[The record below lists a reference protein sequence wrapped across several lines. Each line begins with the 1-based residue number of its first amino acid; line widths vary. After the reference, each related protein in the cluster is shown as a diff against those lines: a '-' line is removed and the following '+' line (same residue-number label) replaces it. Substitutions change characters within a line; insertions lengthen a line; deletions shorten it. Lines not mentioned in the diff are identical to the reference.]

1 MAKPVVFVIGATGL
15 VGSATVQVLVEKY
28 ASQVEIRAG
37 VRSPDKA
44 EKLKAFS
51 GVSVVKAEM
60 GSTELKHT
68 LKDVNAL
75 YIVTPPTE
83 NRAELAIS
91 TAEAAKEAGVKHL
104 VVVSML
110 TADLQDTVF
119 GRQFTE
125 LESGIKKL
133 GVAYTV
139 LRLPGFHEL
148 YLGFIDTIKGAGA
161 IYGPLDPTKQVARV
175 SAADIGKAS
184 AAVLV
189 NPTKHADKT
198 YDIISDRH
206 TYGDVAAAF
215 GEALGKTVTYN
226 RVPYDAAKQG
236 ALDMG
241 MLEWEVEGLM
251 ELFKLID
258 SASPVINPQ
267 DISHFHQI
275 TGEEPINLRAFVAQV
290 KAAFQ

>member
-15 VGSATVQVLVEKY
+15 VGSATVQVLAEKY

-44 EKLKAFS
+44 EKLKALS
-51 GVSVVKAEM
+51 SVSVVKAEM
-60 GSTELKHT
+60 GSAELKHT
-68 LKDVNAL
+68 LKGVDAL

-83 NRAELAIS
+83 NRAQLVILS
-91 TAEAAKEAGVKHL
+91 AEAAKEAGVKHL
-104 VVVSML
+104 LIVSGSITNL
-110 TADLQDTVF
+110 DTIF

-125 LESGIKKL
+125 LEGTVKKL
-133 GVAYTV
+133 GVAYTF
-139 LRLPGFHEL
+139 LRLPFFYENYFMFKEG
-148 YLGFIDTIKGAGA
+148 IKGTGA
-161 IYGPLDPTKQVARV
+161 IYGPVDPTKPFSTISV
-175 SAADIGKAS
+175 ADIGKAS

-189 NPTKHADKT
+189 NPVKHADKT
-198 YDIISDRH
+198 YDIISERH
-206 TYGDVAAAF
+206 TYADVAAAF
-215 GEALGKTVTYN
+215 GEAVGKTVTYN
-226 RVPYDAAKQG
+226 RIPYDAAKQG
-236 ALDMG
+236 SLQKG
-241 MLEWEVEGLM
+241 MPEWQINGGFEIM
-251 ELFKLID
+251 KLID